1 MRKIRVRKCG
11 KTGGY
16 QLVRVIAP
24 PVRLDGDVDAG
35 AALRLE
41 RYKDHGAVFQQPV
54 LVKVHG
60 ARCGVCVDIRSV
72 VVAVLP
78 GYMDHLSVLR
88 EAVDLS
94 ADFLHVPERHIAVQI
109 PGVVGVIQNDC
120 RPAIQEPELAL
131 VLAVKRHRLRE
142 IKAAD
147 GVSHAVGYAA
157 CVSVVRCHIAA
168 AGGGLPLIDAFPVQ
182 RQRVVFQKLYLP
194 GGLVSE
200 LAVDRNH
207 IERRRHSAGSRG
219 RDVVVHRPCTGRL
232 EYQQA
237 GMVADQRRNGRVFV
251 SDGRLIQ
258 IGEVFRG
265 CNALVQI
272 HAGVYGLVCAVAVQE
287 NACVGC
293 TVKELRKP
301 HLRDLCALPVP
312 LAVCDGHG
320 VRALLRGACKCD
332 GALRLVQRPGLV
344 CAFDLDDLVHFLFG
358 QIEHGC
364 AAVRAVFHLP
374 LARQAVH
381 VLQQCAISL
390 RVDCRLNRR
399 DISLNCL
406 KTGFRSAV
414 PAHILMAV
422 QEIYLS
428 AETEEGCLIFRT
440 GPNDSCRRSL
450 QIDIE
455 QNAAKCGNDAI
466 RSTDGTLPCAAEM
479 RVCVRWCRFLTG
491 GPCIPFRSEVQNR
504 FLPRPDLQML
514 VPRDAEIPHFAQLA
528 GLDMGVSVR
537 VFIQA
542 QKLLDFQDANRCIG
556 RNMGHAQSPP

>member
-24 PVRLDGDVDAG
+24 PVRLDSDVDAG

-54 LVKVHG
+54 LVKIHG
-60 ARCGVCVDIRSV
+60 ARCGIRVDIRAV

-88 EAVDLS
+88 EAVDLA

-168 AGGGLPLIDAFPVQ
+168 AGGCLPLIDAFPVQ

-194 GGLVSE
+194 GCLVSE
-200 LAVDRNH
+200 LAVDRGH

-219 RDVVVHRPCTGRL
+219 RDVVVHGPCTGRL

-258 IGEVFRG
+258 IREVFRG
-265 CNALVQI
+265 GDALVQI
-272 HAGVYGLVCAVAVQE
+272 HAGVDGLVCAVSVQE
-287 NACVGC
+287 HAGVGC

-364 AAVRAVFHLP
+364 AAVRAVLHLP

-381 VLQQCAISL
+381 VLQQRAVSL
-390 RVDCRLNRR
+390 RVDGGLHRWDVAFDLCKGGIL
-399 DISLNCL
+399 
-406 KTGFRSAV
+406 SAV
-414 PAHILMAV
+414 PAHILMSV
-422 QEIYLS
+422 EQIYLA
-428 AETEEGCLIFRT
+428 AEAEERGAVLRT
-440 GPNDSCRRSL
+440 GANDPCGEAKNIHIK
-450 QIDIE
+450 QH
-455 QNAAKCGNDAI
+455 AAESGDDAVF
-466 RSTDGTLPCAAEM
+466 SSYCALPCAAEARRLRGWCM
-479 RVCVRWCRFLTG
+479 RLRPGVPG
-491 GPCIPFRSEVQNR
+491 G
-504 FLPRPDLQML
+504 L
-514 VPRDAEIPHFAQLA
+514 
-528 GLDMGVSVR
+528 
-537 VFIQA
+537 
-542 QKLLDFQDANRCIG
+542 
-556 RNMGHAQSPP
+556 